1 MNNKNNFAQGSISA
15 NILSLAIPMTL
26 AQLINVLYN
35 VIDRMYIGHI
45 PNASTLALTGIGLT
59 FPIITMILAFA
70 NLFGMGGAPLCSI
83 ARGKCD
89 YEKAEKIMG
98 NSFFMLIIS
107 GVVLTILFLVFK
119 EPLLYLFG
127 ASKNTFPYANSYL
140 TIYLLGSIF
149 VCISLGMNS
158 FINSQGF
165 GRIGM
170 MTVLLGAITNLLLDP
185 LFIFV
190 FNMGVTGAALATVIS
205 QLLSTIWVLKF
216 LTSKK
221 AILKLKVS
229 NIKLDIS
236 LVKEITSLGMSG
248 FIMSITNG
256 AVQIVC
262 NSTLQT
268 FGGDLY
274 VGIMTVI
281 SSIREVITM
290 PVSGLVN
297 GAQPILG
304 FNYGAKN
311 ILE

>member
-83 ARGKCD
+83 ARGKGD

-127 ASKNTFPYANSYL
+127 ASKNTF
-140 TIYLLGSIF
+140 T
-149 VCISLGMNS
+149 
-158 FINSQGF
+158 
-165 GRIGM
+165 
-170 MTVLLGAITNLLLDP
+170 
-185 LFIFV
+185 
-190 FNMGVTGAALATVIS
+190 
-205 QLLSTIWVLKF
+205 W
-216 LTSKK
+216 
-221 AILKLKVS
+221 
-229 NIKLDIS
+229 
-236 LVKEITSLGMSG
+236 
-248 FIMSITNG
+248 
-256 AVQIVC
+256 
-262 NSTLQT
+262 
-268 FGGDLY
+268 
-274 VGIMTVI
+274 
-281 SSIREVITM
+281 
-290 PVSGLVN
+290 
-297 GAQPILG
+297 
-304 FNYGAKN
+304 
-311 ILE
+311 